1 MNEQNFKSL
10 NELIATYQQGRKF
23 FKTTKKNYILN
34 YEEVLILNYL
44 YNSKENDVTAK
55 EIAQYSELKP
65 YYLTKALQKLIKMDF
80 LNKKRSNILLP
91 YLSDFSVLVFVLCLN
106 NDLKP
111 FQYFLKII

>member
-23 FKTTKKNYILN
+23 FKTTKKNYKLN

-80 LNKKRSNILLP
+80 LNKKRSNIDERTVVV
-91 YLSDFSVLVFVLCLN
+91 YINQAQRD
-106 NDLKP
+106 
-111 FQYFLKII
+111 KINELIESLQEQF

>member
-23 FKTTKKNYILN
+23 FKTTKKNYKLN

-80 LNKKRSNILLP
+80 LNKKRSNIDERTVVV
-91 YLSDFSVLVFVLCLN
+91 YIN
-106 NDLKP
+106 
-111 FQYFLKII
+111 QAQRYKINELIENLQEQF

>member
-23 FKTTKKNYILN
+23 FKATKKNYKLN

-44 YNSKENDVTAK
+44 YNCKENDVTAK
-55 EIAQYSELKP
+55 KIAQYSKLKP

-80 LNKKRSNILLP
+80 LNKKRSNIDERTVIV
-91 YLSDFSVLVFVLCLN
+91 YINQAQRD
-106 NDLKP
+106 
-111 FQYFLKII
+111 KINELIENLQEQF

>member
-10 NELIATYQQGRKF
+10 NELIATYQHGRKF
-23 FKTTKKNYILN
+23 FKTTKKNYKLN

-80 LNKKRSNILLP
+80 LNKKRSNIDERTVVV
-91 YLSDFSVLVFVLCLN
+91 YINQAQRD
-106 NDLKP
+106 
-111 FQYFLKII
+111 KINELIENLQEQF

>member
-1 MNEQNFKSL
+1 MNLLQ
-10 NELIATYQQGRKF
+10 LINKVGKGRKF
-23 FKTTKKNYILN
+23 FKTTKKNYKLN

-80 LNKKRSNILLP
+80 LNKKRSNIDERTVVV
-91 YLSDFSVLVFVLCLN
+91 YINQAQRD
-106 NDLKP
+106 
-111 FQYFLKII
+111 KINELIENLQEQF

>member
-23 FKTTKKNYILN
+23 FKTTKKNYKLN

-80 LNKKRSNILLP
+80 LNKKRSNIDERTVVV
-91 YLSDFSVLVFVLCLN
+91 YINQAQRD
-106 NDLKP
+106 
-111 FQYFLKII
+111 KINELIENLQEQF

>member
-23 FKTTKKNYILN
+23 FKTTKKNYKLN

-80 LNKKRSNILLP
+80 LNKKRSNIDERTVVV
-91 YLSDFSVLVFVLCLN
+91 YINQAQRD
-106 NDLKP
+106 
-111 FQYFLKII
+111 KINEFIENLQEQF

>member
-10 NELIATYQQGRKF
+10 NELIATYQKGRKF
-23 FKTTKKNYILN
+23 FKTTKKNYKLN

-80 LNKKRSNILLP
+80 LNKKRSNIDERTVVV
-91 YLSDFSVLVFVLCLN
+91 YINQAQRD
-106 NDLKP
+106 
-111 FQYFLKII
+111 KINELIENLQEQF

>member
-10 NELIATYQQGRKF
+10 NELIATYQQGKKF
-23 FKTTKKNYILN
+23 FKTTKKNYKLN

-80 LNKKRSNILLP
+80 LNKKRSNIDERTVVV
-91 YLSDFSVLVFVLCLN
+91 YINQAQRD
-106 NDLKP
+106 
-111 FQYFLKII
+111 KINELIENLQEQF

>member
-23 FKTTKKNYILN
+23 FKTTKKNYKLN
-34 YEEVLILNYL
+34 YEEALILNYL

-80 LNKKRSNILLP
+80 LNKKRSNIDERTVVV
-91 YLSDFSVLVFVLCLN
+91 YINQAQRD
-106 NDLKP
+106 
-111 FQYFLKII
+111 KINELIENLQEQF

>member
-23 FKTTKKNYILN
+23 FKTTKKNYKLN

-80 LNKKRSNILLP
+80 LNKKRSNIDERTVVV
-91 YLSDFSVLVFVLCLN
+91 YINQAQRD
-106 NDLKP
+106 
-111 FQYFLKII
+111 KINEIIENLQEQF

>member
-23 FKTTKKNYILN
+23 LKTTKKNYKLN

-80 LNKKRSNILLP
+80 LNKKRSNIDERTVVV
-91 YLSDFSVLVFVLCLN
+91 YINQAQRD
-106 NDLKP
+106 
-111 FQYFLKII
+111 KINELIENLQEQF